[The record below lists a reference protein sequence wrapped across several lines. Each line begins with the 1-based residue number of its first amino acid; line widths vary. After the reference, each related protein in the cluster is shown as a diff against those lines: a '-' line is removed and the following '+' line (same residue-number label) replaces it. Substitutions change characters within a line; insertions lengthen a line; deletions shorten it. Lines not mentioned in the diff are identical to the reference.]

1 MNRKENS
8 VLLSRKG
15 LLIALGAA
23 VLLMILGSFLDY
35 PISVALY
42 NESNPFGMFL
52 AAYGEYPAMLGLL
65 SAGVLLIVGRNQSK
79 KLVGAL
85 QCIGGGI
92 LAVLG
97 TLSVAALPTGY
108 LTWLREVVAVIGL
121 VCCAAVILWMVRL
134 AKNAPREAV
143 IRVAATLFFVIFAE
157 IIVIN
162 IVKIPWGRARMRL
175 VANDPRA
182 YFMPWWQTG
191 SGLKDTLV
199 AAGVASEEFKSFPSG
214 HTGNA
219 ATLILLGLLPQLNS
233 RLEKKKPLLLG
244 IGFGWAAL
252 VAFSRIIMGAH
263 YLTDTTIGF
272 TITLLVSCLVTK
284 LVYHKEA
291 ALK

>member
-1 MNRKENS
+1 MNQKDNH
-8 VLLSRKG
+8 VFLSSRG
-15 LLIALGAA
+15 LLIALGTA

-35 PISVALY
+35 PISMALY

-52 AAYGEYPAMLGLL
+52 AAYGEYPAMLGFLA
-65 SAGVLLIVGRNQSK
+65 AGVLLIAGHNQSK
-79 KLVGAL
+79 KLVGVL
-85 QCIGGGI
+85 QCIGGGL

-97 TLSVAALPTGY
+97 TLGAAVLPTNY
-108 LTWLREVVAVIGL
+108 LTWPGGVIAVIGL
-121 VCCAAVILWMVRL
+121 ICCAAVIVCMVRL
-134 AKNAPREAV
+134 AKNASREAM
-143 IRVAATLFFVIFAE
+143 IRVAATLFFVAFAE
-157 IIVIN
+157 MLLIN

-191 SGLKDTLV
+191 SALKDTLG
-199 AAGVASEEFKSFPSG
+199 AAGVAAEEFKSFPSG

-219 ATLILLGLLPQLNS
+219 AVLILLGLLPQLDS

-244 IGFGWAAL
+244 IGFGWTAL

-284 LVYHKEA
+284 LVYRQKTA
-291 ALK
+291 

>member
-1 MNRKENS
+1 MNRNENT

-23 VLLMILGSFLDY
+23 VILMIVGSFLDY
-35 PISVALY
+35 PISMALY
-42 NESNPFGMFL
+42 NESNPFGIFL

-65 SAGVLLIVGRNQSK
+65 AAGVLLIAGHNPGK
-79 KLVGAL
+79 KLVGVL

-97 TLSVAALPTGY
+97 ALAVSALPTNY
-108 LTWLREVVAVIGL
+108 LTWPFGVVAVIGL
-121 VCCAAVILWMVRL
+121 ACCAAVIWWMVHL
-134 AKNAPREAV
+134 AKTAPREAV
-143 IRVAATLFFVIFAE
+143 IRVAATLFFVILAE
-157 IIVIN
+157 VIVIN

-191 SGLKDTLV
+191 SQLKSALV
-199 AAGVASEEFKSFPSG
+199 SAGVASEEFKSFPSG

-252 VAFSRIIMGAH
+252 VALSRIIMGAH

-272 TITLLVSCLVTK
+272 TVTLLVSCLVTK
-284 LVYHKEA
+284 LVYRKETSP
-291 ALK
+291 K